1 MTTPAPCYRIIRHRD
16 RREGEWFD
24 VEYLSPYGG
33 RAIVAT
39 LDTRAEA
46 RALVRS
52 LERWNAGPTAADLEA
67 LGRAIRDTRPTPPAD
82 APEKNS

>member
-1 MTTPAPCYRIIRHRD
+1 MPTPATAYRIVRHRD
-16 RREGEWFD
+16 RREGVWFD

-39 LDTRAEA
+39 VDTRAEA

-52 LERWNAGPTAADLEA
+52 LEQWNAAPAAADLEA